1 MNIHEQSDMEAK
13 IVYKL
18 QCRIHTAC
26 VGFPVDLVTRALVA
40 YQTRIAEMAI
50 VNKEKTPFEV
60 LFSRL
65 GIKQEACSQE

>member
-18 QCRIHTAC
+18 QCRIHTVC
-26 VGFPVDLVTRALVA
+26 VGFPVDLVTRALVG
-40 YQTRIAEMAI
+40 YQAMLEEMSI
-50 VNKEKTPFEV
+50 VNSEKISLEV

-65 GIKQEACSQE
+65 GIKQEVDSQE